1 MAESGMQRRGNHSRN
16 DFIKTE
22 LSELKADNSV
32 LYSKIDSIM
41 LKAQAKPVHLYMEA
55 NPNPNSLKFVA
66 NFMLVEDGVSFD
78 YPDAASATSSPLAQE
93 LFNFAAVQRVFVA
106 SNFVTVTKDEAVD
119 WIEIQTIIRDHIRHY
134 LEAGKAVVQA
144 SFDNDPLFDEND
156 TEIVKKIKGILDE
169 YIRPAVE
176 QDGGAIVF
184 HSFHD
189 GIVKVLLQGSCSGCP
204 SSTVTLKAG
213 IQNLLTRMLPE
224 VKEVQAE
231 GV

>member
-1 MAESGMQRRGNHSRN
+1 
-16 DFIKTE
+16 
-22 LSELKADNSV
+22 
-32 LYSKIDSIM
+32 M
-41 LKAQAKPVHLYMEA
+41 LQAQARPVHLYMEA

-66 NFMLVEDGVSFD
+66 NFMLVDEGVNFD
-78 YPDAASATSSPLAQE
+78 YPDEKSTENSPLAKE
-93 LFNFAAVQRVFVA
+93 LFNFAAVKRVFIA

-119 WIEIQTIIRDHIRHY
+119 WTEIQGVIRDHIKKY
-134 LEAGKAVVQA
+134 LEDGKKPVNA
-144 SFDNDPLFDEND
+144 SFDKDPLFDESD
-156 TEIVKKIKGILDE
+156 SEVVKKIKGILDE

-184 HSFHD
+184 HSFKD

-213 IQNLLTRMLPE
+213 IENLLTRMLPE

>member
-1 MAESGMQRRGNHSRN
+1 
-16 DFIKTE
+16 
-22 LSELKADNSV
+22 
-32 LYSKIDSIM
+32 M
-41 LKAQAKPVHLYMEA
+41 LKAQARPVHLYMEA

-66 NFMLVEDGVSFD
+66 NFMLADDGVSFD
-78 YPDAASATSSPLAQE
+78 YPDLESAENSQLAKE
-93 LFNFAAVQRVFVA
+93 LFNFKAVQRVFIA
-106 SNFVTVTKDEAVD
+106 SNFVTVTKTQDVE
-119 WIEIQTIIRDHIRHY
+119 WSEIQTIIRDHIRQY
-134 LEAGKAVVQA
+134 LESGQAAVKV
-144 SFDNDPLFDEND
+144 SFEKDPLFDEND
-156 TEIVKKIKGILDE
+156 SEIVKKIKGILDE

-184 HSFHD
+184 HSFQD

-231 GV
+231 GI

>member
-1 MAESGMQRRGNHSRN
+1 
-16 DFIKTE
+16 
-22 LSELKADNSV
+22 
-32 LYSKIDSIM
+32 M
-41 LKAQAKPVHLYMEA
+41 LQAQARPVHLYMEA

-66 NFMLVEDGVSFD
+66 NFMLVDEGMSFD
-78 YPDAASATSSPLAQE
+78 FPDAEGAKISPLAQE
-93 LFNFAAVQRVFVA
+93 LFNFASVERVFIA
-106 SNFVTVTKDEAVD
+106 SNFVTVTKSEDVEWA
-119 WIEIQTIIRDHIRHY
+119 EIQSIVRDHIKKY
-134 LEAGKAVVQA
+134 LEAGKTPVQVA
-144 SFDNDPLFDEND
+144 FEKDPLFNEND
-156 TEIVKKIKGILDE
+156 SEVVKKIKGILDE

-189 GIVKVLLQGSCSGCP
+189 GVVKVQLQGSCSGCP

-224 VKEVQAE
+224 VKEVVAE

>member
-1 MAESGMQRRGNHSRN
+1 
-16 DFIKTE
+16 
-22 LSELKADNSV
+22 
-32 LYSKIDSIM
+32 M
-41 LKAQAKPVHLYMEA
+41 LKAQARPVHLYMEA

-66 NFMLVEDGVSFD
+66 NFMLADEGVSFD
-78 YPDAASATSSPLAQE
+78 YPDLESAGNSQLAQE
-93 LFNFAAVQRVFVA
+93 LFNFAAVERVFIA
-106 SNFVTVTKDEAVD
+106 SNFVTVTKAGDVEWA
-119 WIEIQTIIRDHIRHY
+119 EIQTIIRDHIRQF
-134 LEAGKAVVQA
+134 LESGQPAMKAD
-144 SFDNDPLFDEND
+144 FDKDPLFDEND
-156 TEIVKKIKGILDE
+156 SEIVKKIKGILDE

-184 HSFHD
+184 HSFQD

-231 GV
+231 GI

>member
-1 MAESGMQRRGNHSRN
+1 
-16 DFIKTE
+16 
-22 LSELKADNSV
+22 
-32 LYSKIDSIM
+32 M
-41 LKAQAKPVHLYMEA
+41 LKAQARPVHLYMEA

-66 NFMLVEDGVSFD
+66 NFMLVEEGVSYDF
-78 YPDAASATSSPLAQE
+78 PDAASASASQLAQE
-93 LFNFAAVQRVFVA
+93 LFNFSAVQRVFIA
-106 SNFVTVTKDEAVD
+106 SNFVTITKSEEVE
-119 WIEIQTIIRDHIRHY
+119 WTEVQTIFRDHIRQY
-134 LEAGKAVVQA
+134 LESGQKAVQVLIEK
-144 SFDNDPLFDEND
+144 DPLFDEND
-156 TEIVKKIKGILDE
+156 SEIVKKIKGILDE

-184 HSFHD
+184 HSYVD
-189 GIVKVLLQGSCSGCP
+189 GVVKVLLQGSCSGCP